1 MKKMMLVLGLTM
13 MVGFIFVGC
22 GEKKSQNTGLKPEG
36 VEEIIVE
43 EIIVEEIEVEPINIV
58 TWDNASIESW

>member
-22 GEKKSQNTGLKPEG
+22 GDKKHNTGLSPEG
-36 VEEIIVE
+36 VETILVENIEVE
-43 EIIVEEIEVEPINIV
+43 EIVVNPINVKPI
-58 TWDNASIESW
+58 TFTK